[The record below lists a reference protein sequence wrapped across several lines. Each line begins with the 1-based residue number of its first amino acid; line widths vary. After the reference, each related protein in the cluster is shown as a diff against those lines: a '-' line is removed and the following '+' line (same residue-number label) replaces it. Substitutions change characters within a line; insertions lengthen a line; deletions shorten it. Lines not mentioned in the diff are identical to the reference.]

1 MASLLIIVMLA
12 AMLTPDGFR
21 SSLTAFQKKTS
32 NIAPLTATINAVSGS
47 GDFEENA
54 RQMLTPEFFMEIGAL
69 KAAAKVAEAATKV
82 AEAATKV
89 ADAEAA
95 TKVADAEAAS
105 KVANAEAATKVA
117 NAEAATKVAIV
128 KLAAAEAAAAS
139 EIRHLTEISLSM
151 RGALNMRTVLESEM
165 NTVFFEVANELE
177 IKKYRTMTEKCR
189 LIGEHGERFFGKQ
202 NDSMG
207 LS

>member
-1 MASLLIIVMLA
+1 MGFLMASLLIIVIMLA

-32 NIAPLTATINAVSGS
+32 NIAPLTATINTVSGA

-54 RQMLTPEFFMEIGAL
+54 RQKLTPEFFMEIGAL
-69 KAAAKVAEAATKV
+69 KAAAKVA
-82 AEAATKV
+82 
-89 ADAEAA
+89 DAEAA
-95 TKVADAEAAS
+95 A

-117 NAEAATKVAIV
+117 NAEAATKVALV

-189 LIGEHGERFFGKQ
+189 LIGEHGERFLGKQ